1 MANRRC
7 GADVYEGLRVAAV
20 LPAYNE
26 SSYIEGAVAM
36 LPSDIFDDVIVVDD
50 ATTDGTGTLAETA
63 GATSVVTH
71 EVNRGVGAA
80 MITGFKEAMA
90 RGNDVS
96 VIIPG
101 DGQAD
106 VPAVPALLDRVIEGY
121 GLVISDRLTGRD
133 PLQWGMP
140 KYRVLGSRALS
151 MMTWIATGIRVPDP
165 QSGFKAVT
173 TDTLR
178 AIPLDDLVQRWG
190 IHNDMISYC
199 AVLKIPVTTVLA
211 EPVYQDAEGD
221 RITSHIK
228 LWDLIPR
235 HLALFV
241 RMLRR
246 RVSSWFRRPI
256 RST

>member
-1 MANRRC
+1 M
-7 GADVYEGLRVAAV
+7 YKGLRVAAV

-26 SSYIEGAVAM
+26 SSYIETAVTM
-36 LPSDIFDDVIVVDD
+36 LPREIFDDVIVVDD
-50 ATTDGTGTLAETA
+50 ASTDRTGELATDA

-71 EVNRGVGAA
+71 DVNKGVGAA
-80 MITGFKEAMA
+80 MVTGFKEAMS

-106 VPAVPALLDRVIEGY
+106 VPAVPALLDGIVEGN

-133 PLQWGMP
+133 PEQWGMP
-140 KYRVLGSRALS
+140 KYRILGSRALS
-151 MMTWIATGIRVPDP
+151 FMTWVATGIKVPDP

-173 TDTLR
+173 TDTLQ
-178 AIPLDDLVQRWG
+178 AIPLDELVERWG

-199 AVLKIPVTTVLA
+199 AILKIPVTTVRA
-211 EPVYQDAEGD
+211 EPVYHDAEGD

-246 RVSSWFRRPI
+246 RVSSWFRRPV
-256 RST
+256 RTT